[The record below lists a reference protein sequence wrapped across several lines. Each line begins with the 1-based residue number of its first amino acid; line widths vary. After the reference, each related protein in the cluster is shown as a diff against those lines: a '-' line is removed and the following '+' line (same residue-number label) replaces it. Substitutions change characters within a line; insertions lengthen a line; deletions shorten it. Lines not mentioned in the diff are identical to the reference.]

1 MQPPERTPAVC
12 TECAKSDLTKLAA
25 VFERF
30 KGDGHALISILQQA
44 QEIFE
49 DWLTNRKIT
58 VRRAETLSGIAARNK
73 IPLQDLMEVNNLS
86 TAFVR
91 PGQVLKIP
99 NGLGKRKGKGGSD
112 AGGVK

>member
-1 MQPPERTPAVC
+1 MSKCHELGIPGRLAG
-12 TECAKSDLTKLAA
+12 SMLKLA
-25 VFERF
+25 E
-30 KGDGHALISILQQA
+30 GSDPNLQQA

-73 IPLQDLMEVNNLS
+73 IPLQELMDVNGLS
-86 TAFVR
+86 TTFVR

-99 NGLGKRKGKGGSD
+99 NGLGKRNGKGKGGGD
-112 AGGVK
+112 AGGVR